1 MYFVNWQ
8 RNISTVELD
17 GKKVVIKRNKSNK
30 NLREYI
36 LISAYTLLS
45 ITVCHPAPPPRMGNR
60 IILNEGFQMRKKL
73 EEIGILTPTL
83 ISISEKQLIEDF
95 IDGGNLY
102 EAVLKGKDPYLAFNA
117 GIITGKLHN
126 SGCVFVDNK
135 AQNYLVTLSNRLL
148 RTDLAFI
155 QKDSSLYS
163 RSFDIGSFLASVMG
177 LESKKYDQIENALL
191 EGYKTQTGR
200 SFPYLS
206 IVLRNILSFGFSS
219 SFTMFTNMIS
229 H

>member
-8 RNISTVELD
+8 RNISIMELN
-17 GKKVVIKRNKSNK
+17 GRKVVIKRNKSSK
-30 NLREYI
+30 NFREYI

-45 ITVCHPAPPPRMGNR
+45 ISTCHPAPPPRIGNR
-60 IILNEGFQMRKKL
+60 IVLNEGFQMRKKL
-73 EEIGILTPTL
+73 EGIGISTPRL

-95 IDGGNLY
+95 IEGGNLY
-102 EAVLKGKDPYLAFNA
+102 EAILNGKDPYLAFNV
-117 GIITGKLHN
+117 GVITGKLHN
-126 SGCVFVDNK
+126 SGYVFIDNK
-135 AQNYLVTLSNRLL
+135 AQNYLVTLSNGLL

-155 QKDSSLYS
+155 QRDNSLYS

-191 EGYKTQTGR
+191 EGYKTQTSK

-206 IVLRNILSFGFSS
+206 IVLRNILCFGLSS

>member
-8 RNISTVELD
+8 RNISIMELN
-17 GKKVVIKRNKSNK
+17 GRKVVIKRNKSNK
-30 NLREYI
+30 NFREYI

-45 ITVCHPAPPPRMGNR
+45 ISTCHPAPPPRIGNR
-60 IILNEGFQMRKKL
+60 IVLNEGFQMRKKL
-73 EEIGILTPTL
+73 EGIGISTPRL
-83 ISISEKQLIEDF
+83 IFISEKQLIEDF
-95 IDGGNLY
+95 IEGGNLY
-102 EAVLKGKDPYLAFNA
+102 EAILNGKDPYLAFNV
-117 GIITGKLHN
+117 GVITGKLHN
-126 SGCVFVDNK
+126 SGYVFIDNK
-135 AQNYLVTLSNRLL
+135 SQNYLVTLSNGLL

-155 QKDSSLYS
+155 QRDNSLYS

-191 EGYKTQTGR
+191 EGYKIQTNK

-206 IVLRNILSFGFSS
+206 IVLRNILCFGLSS
-219 SFTMFTNMIS
+219 SFTMFRNMIS